1 MLAEPLPSRSHVL
14 AGNKTHKMS
23 TSNLGSNRTS
33 QEAENLRIKTLE
45 RDLFVANGRA
55 QGFAEEK
62 RQIKRDFETETQK
75 LKQDFATETQKLK
88 QDFATE
94 TQKLATEIEKLQD
107 ENKECRLV
115 ASYDLQNAANE
126 SQAMKLEIPTLR
138 AQSSAT
144 GDEHQKDDIA
154 GNVPSGASDPPLS
167 NEGLQAENTRLKA
180 EVNKLTAAAKI
191 DDHNIEVLMG
201 MVEGLEQRI
210 LRNQDRLKA
219 LRENADSLGRD
230 VTSYR
235 DIFQKMCRMSDLATE
250 AKAARYLD
258 AQRSAELA
266 RLVQQDFE
274 GNLERKMDG
283 L

>member
-62 RQIKRDFETETQK
+62 RQIKRDFE
-75 LKQDFATETQKLK
+75 TETQKLK